1 MVLPALSYSR
11 YVHITINRLFCCS
24 FVEEIFELLAELL
37 SVALAVGFKGRF
49 CVCLHILGR
58 MSMRSIIK
66 SVLGRTELYIVE
78 FIGCRFTLQT
88 FYRPK
93 NNVMWCDV
101 LCFSSRTMV
110 TPSRR
115 YTVMTWTNLTLF
127 PRMQGWPATTWQ
139 WMTTYKWQICWHRS
153 PSL

>member
-1 MVLPALSYSR
+1 MALPALSYSR
-11 YVHITINRLFCCS
+11 YVHITINRLFCCT

-49 CVCLHILGR
+49 CVCLHIPGR

-66 SVLGRTELYIVE
+66 SVLERTELYIVE

-88 FYRPK
+88 FCRPK
-93 NNVMWCDV
+93 NNVTWCDV
-101 LCFSSRTMV
+101 LCFSSRTTV

-115 YTVMTWTNLTLF
+115 YTVMTWTSLTLF